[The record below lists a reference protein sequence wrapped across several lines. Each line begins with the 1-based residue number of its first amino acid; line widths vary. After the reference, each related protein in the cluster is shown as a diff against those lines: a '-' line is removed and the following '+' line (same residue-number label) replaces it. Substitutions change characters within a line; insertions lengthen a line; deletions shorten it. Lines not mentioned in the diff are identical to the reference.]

1 VSKKLKKLKSMW
13 DIITEIEEAIEKHT
27 RKIKKFEDSGNKAY
41 LGETLNNYTIAYFT
55 FRSDTD
61 RDDIEILI
69 DIDEEE
75 FEEKWKEWRG

>member
-1 VSKKLKKLKSMW
+1 MW
-13 DIITEIEEAIEKHT
+13 DIITEIEEAIKRNT
-27 RKIKKFEDSGNKAY
+27 REIKKFEDSEGNKAY